1 MSEDLNKKVK
11 QIADM
16 LSQENLPNNLKSLLS
31 LLAGSGG
38 GEESSP
44 KTKESLP
51 AKEEGL
57 ERSNLEDNI
66 DMMRKIKK
74 IMDRLNSSNDPRIN
88 LLSALKPFLNSRRQ
102 KKLNSCINMLRMSRL
117 AKLFEDYEK
126 GGF

>member
-16 LSQENLPNNLKSLLS
+16 LSQENLPDSLKSLLS

-44 KTKESLP
+44 KIKESLP

-102 KKLNSCINMLRMSRL
+102 SKLKNCVNILRMSSALRL
-117 AKLFEDYEK
+117 MDESEK
-126 GGF
+126 GS

>member
-16 LSQENLPNNLKSLLS
+16 LSQENLPDNLKSLLS

-44 KTKESLP
+44 KTKEPLQ